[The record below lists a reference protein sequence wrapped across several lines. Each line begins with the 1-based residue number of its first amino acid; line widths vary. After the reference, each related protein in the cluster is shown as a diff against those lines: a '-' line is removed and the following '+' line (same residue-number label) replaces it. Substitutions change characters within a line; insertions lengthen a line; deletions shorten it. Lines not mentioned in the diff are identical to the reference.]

1 MFTFFEGPE
10 PSDGLRVKKISSA
23 SSTDCDMM
31 IGGKAGKASCGGDTL
46 GQGSGICSTVYNK
59 RKGNFTPGVSLCLIL
74 SFRCL

>member
-31 IGGKAGKASCGGDTL
+31 IGGRPVRRRAVVTL
-46 GQGSGICSTVYNK
+46 WDRDQGSVPRYITNARVTLLPEFLY
-59 RKGNFTPGVSLCLIL
+59 V
-74 SFRCL
+74 